1 MLDFADLFY
10 IRDLIKKMNCN
21 TCTRKTDKNLVIS
34 VILGVMLCSSLGV
47 SPSSAGEKI
56 DLGQN
61 EVFALGDGKV
71 AKGNV
76 AVARRNAVSQALAKG
91 MESYLVLRLGVPGVV
106 NNFERII
113 QEVLP
118 GAKEGIE
125 NFYILAEGQIG
136 DKYMVFMR
144 LRINEKVLDKK
155 LKESGLIFKEGPR
168 VKMLFMVSEIRDGA
182 LSCWWKDLAL
192 NAALNPTELAL
203 YNEFQE
209 RGFSPINRIL
219 NIPEMEYSE
228 DLRSPD
234 LQNDGVLTWG
244 KAFSADVV
252 IYGHSEITDEKEF
265 ALSLKAFDVNQGV
278 QICQNVQVDVDHE
291 DPEDDEPITE
301 MIESLVN
308 RAVVTMGP
316 EIIYALA
323 LAQKKIHYLDITIE
337 GLSNLKQLRSFKE
350 FLGKYVIGVKSVRE
364 AMMTK
369 GSVSYI
375 VEFQGDRDGF
385 LSHILNNQKLP
396 FTLGLEEAEEGR
408 LLLRVE

>member
-1 MLDFADLFY
+1 M
-10 IRDLIKKMNCN
+10 
-21 TCTRKTDKNLVIS
+21 
-34 VILGVMLCSSLGV
+34 
-47 SPSSAGEKI
+47 

-61 EVFALGDGKV
+61 EVFALGDENV
-71 AKGNV
+71 VKGNV
-76 AVARRNAVSQALAKG
+76 AVARRKAVAQALTKG
-91 MESYLVLRLGVPGVV
+91 MENYLVVRLGVPGVV

-118 GAKEGIE
+118 GAKEGVE
-125 NFYILAEGQIG
+125 NFHILAEGRIG

-168 VKMLFMVSEIRDGA
+168 VKILFMVSEIRDGI
-182 LSCWWKDLAL
+182 LSCWWKHLKL
-192 NAALNPTELAL
+192 NASLNPTELAL

-228 DLRSPD
+228 DLMTPD
-234 LQNDGVLTWG
+234 LQDDSVLAWG

-252 IYGHSEITDEKEF
+252 IYGYSEIMDEKEF
-265 ALSLKAFDVNQGV
+265 TLSLKAFDVNQGV
-278 QICQNVQVDVDHE
+278 QISQNVQVDVDHE
-291 DPEDDEPITE
+291 DPEDDEPVTG

-337 GLSNLKQLRSFKE
+337 GLSDLKQLRSFKE
-350 FLGKYVIGVKSVRE
+350 FLGKDVIGVKSVRE

-369 GSVSYI
+369 GSVSFI

-396 FTLGLEEAEEGR
+396 FNLGLEKAEEGR
-408 LLLRVE
+408 LLLRAE